1 VLLVAKCLSGFTHFV
16 ILNPLN
22 LLELRG
28 RHPHMRSACASREIP
43 ATVSMGG
50 SLSNESRTAW
60 SATLMAAASP
70 PTRGYTRQLFS
81 ST

>member
-1 VLLVAKCLSGFTHFV
+1 
-16 ILNPLN
+16 
-22 LLELRG
+22 
-28 RHPHMRSACASREIP
+28 
-43 ATVSMGG
+43 VSMGG